1 MDHTAHGGDPMTDG
15 RIPVDL
21 RRDDA
26 PARRRHRPDLRA
38 LRRGNLERETLVL
51 FTSDNGGE
59 RYSFNWPLKR
69 AYDAWDK
76 GVLPRLPAPDVTR
89 HRAANQ

>member
-1 MDHTAHGGDPMTDG
+1 
-15 RIPVDL
+15 
-21 RRDDA
+21 
-26 PARRRHRPDLRA
+26 
-38 LRRGNLERETLVL
+38 VL